1 MKENYLFLV
10 DDWEHFG
17 GSQDSINFEKT
28 LVEVFA
34 FLDGLFIVVSLG
46 YLYIEGFVEAVDF
59 VFDGAA
65 KCIHF
70 GFSEPVTVHVAF
82 SLVFD
87 EVLQLRGAVPN
98 SFP

>member
-1 MKENYLFLV
+1 MKKMYLFLV
-10 DDWEHFG
+10 DDWEHFSG
-17 GSQDSINFEKT
+17 GEDSIDFEKT

-34 FLDGLFIVVSLG
+34 FVNGFFVIVSLR

-59 VFDGAA
+59 IFDWSA

-87 EVLQLRGAVPN
+87 EVLQLICTLPN
-98 SFP
+98 SSP